1 MNFPSI
7 YSPSVENNLE
17 TTLAENGF
25 FIKSVERIAYGRQ
38 IRLTCGIVINAYD
51 KGTVLVQGKV
61 DQVARMKA
69 LDLLQRLLPADTR
82 WGV

>member
-1 MNFPSI
+1 MYFQSVYLPSI
-7 YSPSVENNLE
+7 ENELE
-17 TTLAENGF
+17 TTLATNGF
-25 FIKSVERIAYGRQ
+25 PIKTVERIAYGRQ
-38 IRLTCGIVINAYD
+38 IRLACGIVINVYD

-61 DQVARMKA
+61 DQAIRMKA